1 MTRPIPPDHHTRKLR
16 ELLVAHLLDLAI
28 GHHVDPRII
37 RPLRTWGSGMELPHG
52 TVAAYLR
59 LRGYAP
65 TSIGGHN
72 TLSALSAALHGRRAC
87 PLAKPTHQILL
98 YLWHRQPDGNWC
110 PPRPIVLRRLNWA
123 TGELL

>member
-1 MTRPIPPDHHTRKLR
+1 MTRPVPPPDHTRKLR

-72 TLSALSAALHGRRAC
+72 TLSALSAALHGRRV
-87 PLAKPTHQILL
+87 
-98 YLWHRQPDGNWC
+98 C
-110 PPRPIVLRRLNWA
+110 PPGAAYAPVGWA
-123 TGELL
+123 EFLKEEAAKAAKE